1 MDYSNCTVMFTTEQ
15 SNYMNT
21 ILSGV
26 RSSLMLSPGCDPAG
40 PPNCAFN
47 SSPAGP
53 GPVVIATNG
62 TVVFLDASLGVPT
75 GWTWTISGTEGVD
88 WDYTGGTTTNSQNP
102 QVTFYNVGNYT
113 ISLVASNG
121 FGNCT
126 GVTEVNYV
134 NVVAP
139 TVGTDCDTLR
149 NWDPADADANG
160 YFVYNPAVGGSGQF
174 PGHYDFDG
182 TPDNALQICESF
194 NYVGTAEVRRI
205 RFPVFVANSGTGA
218 ATVDFNVYAGGA
230 TPGAILAT
238 ETVDIADL
246 NTGAWNEV
254 DFTTP
259 ASVTGQFYVGVALDY
274 TSTDEVLMGMT
285 ATITGGDDNVWVD
298 WSTSGWAQD
307 IGPGSWALDVM
318 LSNGPVP
325 VADFQFD
332 GAQVCPGGDI
342 VVNGSGST
350 NTTDY
355 YWYQTDDPYTTTI
368 SSNFTAGTTFN
379 FPGPT
384 GNYSIYL
391 FADGSCMTDA
401 LVLPVVVAPAVT
413 AGVTITHTTCGN
425 NDGGVT
431 ITGAAG
437 GDGNYTYSLDGVNYQ
452 ASATFS
458 NLPSG
463 TYTAYILSNGDACEG
478 QIGFT
483 VNASTPLSGSVS
495 PSAQG
500 ICPGGT
506 AAITASGG
514 TGYTWYDGAT
524 IVGTTA
530 AFNPSPTVQTQYS
543 CEITDGTCTDIQ
555 YSTVNVYALPTVD
568 AGTDQTICAGTSAT
582 LSGSGAVS
590 YSWDNSVT
598 NGVAFSPASTDTYT
612 VTGTDANGC
621 VNTDDVIVTV
631 SAAPTTSNL
640 AETCNGGNTAYVV
653 TFDIAG
659 GLAPYVVTG
668 GAGSLAGS
676 TWTSSSILSGVSYSF
691 TVTDFN
697 GCVAAIVSGV
707 QNCACTTNSGTMV
720 TSPSLTICG
729 TGAATATHN
738 SDETFDIDD
747 VMEFYLH
754 DGSGPALGTSFGTNG
769 TPTFS
774 FVGGMVYGTTY
785 YISSVVGNDAGGGVV
800 DLADPCLSVATGT
813 PVVWY
818 DLPSVDAG
826 SAQNACTG
834 TLVTLSGSGAVSY
847 SWDNSVVDG
856 VAFTATSTNTYNV
869 IGTDANGCTNTD
881 NVTVTVL
888 ASPAIGGGADQSIC
902 PGTSV
907 TLSGTGG
914 VSYVWDNS
922 VVDGVAFT
930 PGSTTIYTVTGTD
943 GNGCENTDLVTI
955 TVQSLPSVDAGVDQ
969 TVCAGSDVTL
979 SGSGATSYVWDN
991 AVTDGVVFNPTA
1003 TATYTV
1009 IGTDGNGCT
1018 NTDIVDVTVTTGQT
1032 ISGVVTHDDG
1042 TTNGAIDV
1050 TITGGTPP
1058 YTISWDNS
1066 ETTEDITG
1074 LTAGDYTITVTDDN
1088 GCVVPMT
1095 FTVLS
1100 TVGIGANIAEELTI
1114 YPNPTSGIV
1123 NIKLEG
1129 DFAFTILDARGR
1141 LIISQSTSDNST
1153 VDLSSFESGVY
1164 FVRIQRDN
1172 ESVVRKI
1179 ILK

>member
-1 MDYSNCTVMFTTEQ
+1 M
-15 SNYMNT
+15 
-21 ILSGV
+21 
-26 RSSLMLSPGCDPAG
+26 
-40 PPNCAFN
+40 
-47 SSPAGP
+47 
-53 GPVVIATNG
+53 GPV
-62 TVVFLDASLGVPT
+62 
-75 GWTWTISGTEGVD
+75 
-88 WDYTGGTTTNSQNP
+88 
-102 QVTFYNVGNYT
+102 
-113 ISLVASNG
+113 
-121 FGNCT
+121 
-126 GVTEVNYV
+126 
-134 NVVAP
+134 
-139 TVGTDCDTLR
+139 
-149 NWDPADADANG
+149 
-160 YFVYNPAVGGSGQF
+160 
-174 PGHYDFDG
+174 
-182 TPDNALQICESF
+182 
-194 NYVGTAEVRRI
+194 EVRRI

-259 ASVTGQFYVGVALDY
+259 ASVNGQFFVGVALDY
-274 TSTDEVLMGMT
+274 ASTDEVLMGMT
-285 ATITGGDDNVWVD
+285 ATIGGGDDNVWVD

-307 IGPGSWALDVM
+307 MGPGSWALDVL
-318 LSNGPVP
+318 LSNGSAP

-332 GAQVCPGGDI
+332 GAEVCPGGDI

-355 YWYQTDDPYTTTI
+355 YWYQTDDPFTTII

-379 FPGPT
+379 FPGPS
-384 GNYSIYL
+384 GDYAIYL

-401 LVLPVVVAPAVT
+401 LVLPVTVNPAVT

-437 GDGNYTYSLDGVNYQ
+437 GDGTYTYSLDGVNYQ
-452 ASATFS
+452 ASPTFA

-463 TYTAYILSNGDACEG
+463 TYTAYVLSVGDACEA

-483 VNASTPLSGSVS
+483 VNASTPLSGSVT
-495 PSAQG
+495 PSVQG
-500 ICPGGT
+500 VCPGGT
-506 AAITASGG
+506 AAITATGG
-514 TGYTWYDGAT
+514 TSYTWYDGAT
-524 IVGTTA
+524 VVGTGTT
-530 AFNPSPTVQTQYS
+530 FNPTPSVQTQYS
-543 CEITDGTCTDIQ
+543 CEISDGTCTDIQ
-555 YSTVNVYALPTVD
+555 FSTVNVYALPTVD
-568 AGTDQTICAGTSAT
+568 AGVDQTVCAGSSAT

-590 YSWDNSVT
+590 YTWDNSVI
-598 NGVAFSPASTDTYT
+598 NGVAFTPASTLTYT

-621 VNTDDVIVTV
+621 ENTDAAIVTV
-631 SAAPTTSNL
+631 STAPTTSNL

-653 TFDIAG
+653 TFDISG
-659 GLAPYVVTG
+659 GLAPYNVTG

-676 TWTSSSILSGVSYSF
+676 TWTSGSILSGVSYSF
-691 TVTDFN
+691 TVTDAN
-697 GCVAAIVSGV
+697 GCTAAIVSGV

-720 TSPSLTICG
+720 TSPTITVCG
-729 TGAATATHN
+729 AGAATATHN
-738 SDETFDIDD
+738 SDETFNIDD

-800 DLADPCLSVATGT
+800 DLSDPCLSVATGT

-818 DLPSVDAG
+818 DFPNVDAG
-826 SAQNACTG
+826 AAQNACAG
-834 TLVTLSGSGAVSY
+834 TPVTLSGSGAVSY
-847 SWDNSVVDG
+847 AWDNSVVDG
-856 VAFTATSTNTYNV
+856 VAFTATVTTTYNV
-869 IGTDANGCTNTD
+869 IGTDANGCTNSD

-888 ASPAIGGGADQSIC
+888 AAPTIGAGADQSIC
-902 PGTSV
+902 PGATV

-922 VVDGVAFT
+922 VVDGVAFNPT
-930 PGSTTIYTVTGTD
+930 ATTIYTVTGTD

-955 TVQSLPSVDAGVDQ
+955 TVQSLPSVDGGVDQ

-991 AVTDGVVFNPTA
+991 GVTDGVVFNPTA

-1018 NTDIVDVTVTTGQT
+1018 NTDMVDVTVTAGQT
-1032 ISGVVTHDDG
+1032 ITGVVTHDDG

-1058 YTISWDNS
+1058 YTILWDNA

-1074 LTAGDYTITVTDDN
+1074 LAAGDYTITVTDDN

-1100 TVGIGANIAEELTI
+1100 TVGIGTNIADELTI
-1114 YPNPTSGIV
+1114 YPNPTSGTV
-1123 NIKLEG
+1123 NIKLDG

-1141 LIISQSTSDNST
+1141 LVISESTADNST

-1164 FVRIQRDN
+1164 FIRIQRDN

-1179 ILK
+1179 MLR